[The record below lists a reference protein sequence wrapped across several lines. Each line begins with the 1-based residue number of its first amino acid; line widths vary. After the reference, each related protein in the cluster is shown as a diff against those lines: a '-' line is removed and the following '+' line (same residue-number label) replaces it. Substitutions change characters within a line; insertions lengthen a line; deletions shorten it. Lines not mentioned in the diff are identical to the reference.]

1 TCSSI
6 GVATDCSTVSA
17 SDPVYTAVVWIWGG
31 AISGNCATGSRKTM
45 TAPAITKRMAIT
57 IATTGLPMKN
67 LDTVALS
74 LPGWRRRGGGRR
86 VRLRVHHDAV
96 LHLLQ
101 ALGHDAFACLQPLG
115 DDPEAVH
122 LLPHLYRAARFRM
135 LLDPIGEAEI
145 LPLGDRERD
154 LHRIELGD
162 GRQHGGRGHQIA
174 DLDGCDPGDAGDG

>member
-1 TCSSI
+1 MRFAPFTCSSI

-45 TAPAITKRMAIT
+45 TAPAITKRMAMT
-57 IATTGLPMKN
+57 IATIGLPMKN

-74 LPGWRRRGGGRR
+74 LPGRRRRGRGRR

-96 LHLLQ
+96 LDLLQ
-101 ALGHDAFACLQPLG
+101 ALGHDAFARFQPLG

-122 LLPHLYRAARFRM
+122 LDRKSTRLNSSHV
-135 LLDPIGEAEI
+135 EI
-145 LPLGDRERD
+145 SYAVFCL
-154 LHRIELGD
+154 I
-162 GRQHGGRGHQIA
+162 
-174 DLDGCDPGDAGDG
+174 

>member
-1 TCSSI
+1 
-6 GVATDCSTVSA
+6 
-17 SDPVYTAVVWIWGG
+17 
-31 AISGNCATGSRKTM
+31 
-45 TAPAITKRMAIT
+45 MAIT

-74 LPGWRRRGGGRR
+74 LPGWRRRGEGRR

-122 LLPHLYRAARFRM
+122 LLPHLDRA
-135 LLDPIGEAEI
+135 
-145 LPLGDRERD
+145 ERD
-154 LHRIELGD
+154 LGVRSDDRDLVHALRLLHRALGHEEGTP
-162 GRQHGGRGHQIA
+162 GRHGARTFAYRPGRRIA
-174 DLDGCDPGDAGDG
+174 S